1 MKGGT
6 ILRKNHRRKSCI
18 ALPLAGVATICSLF
32 AAGPAMAEDTVLSG
46 ESTTIF
52 RTRESMID
60 NRTLAPAYEYLRLST
75 TKDMGENG
83 SVSFYFG
90 GWGRT
95 DLGYRS
101 TDRYQDADLQ
111 YGYLSYRAPR
121 NNLMV
126 NMGRQFIAEGVAAE
140 KVDGLYVRSDFAA
153 GFGGAV
159 FAGAPVVTEPNSKG
173 GDLVYG
179 GRITQGMPQYYT
191 VGASALKADLSGNRF
206 REEEGVDIW
215 LHPLSQAEA
224 VGRSSYNS
232 ITNGW
237 MEHAYTLTLRPLDSL
252 SINVDYSSINYQ
264 DYFFHMTT
272 NVFSL
277 ISPSNPTG
285 VIDPNEKMQ
294 SLGGSISYTPI
305 KSLTIALDYKN
316 YKYEIAG
323 DANYYGGKAT
333 FLLPES
339 FVSGF
344 AVHRMD
350 GSSDKLRYNEY
361 RVFASKKLQRFDL
374 TADFIM
380 VGYDSRIDGVRNSY
394 TVVGAASYEI
404 MPGLKIGA
412 DVDYSKNPTFTDE
425 VAGLIKLSY
434 AFDIRRGAEGR
445 AK

>member
-6 ILRKNHRRKSCI
+6 ILQKNQRRIARI
-18 ALPLAGVATICSLF
+18 ALSLAGVATTCSLLS
-32 AAGPAMAEDTVLSG
+32 AGPVMADGTLVSG
-46 ESTTIF
+46 QSTTIF

-60 NRTLAPAYEYLRLST
+60 NKTLLAPAYEYLTLSATNLDKDGRL
-75 TKDMGENG
+75 
-83 SVSFYFG
+83 SFYFG

-95 DLGYRS
+95 DLGSRS
-101 TDRYQDADLQ
+101 SDTYQDGDLR
-111 YGYLSYRAPR
+111 YGYLSYRSPR
-121 NNLMV
+121 NNLMA

-140 KVDGLYVRSDFAA
+140 KVDGLYLRSDFAA

-173 GDLVYG
+173 GDLIYG

-191 VGASALKADLSGNRF
+191 VGASALKADLSGNRY

-215 LHPLSQAEA
+215 LHPLSQVEA

-237 MEHAYTLTLRPLDSL
+237 MEHAYTLTLTPLDRL
-252 SINVDYSSINYQ
+252 SINADYSNINYQ

-285 VIDPNEKMQ
+285 IIDPNEQMR
-294 SLGGSISYTPI
+294 SLGGNIAYTPI
-305 KSLTIALDYKN
+305 KSLTITADYKN
-316 YKYEIAG
+316 YTYKIAG
-323 DANYYGGKAT
+323 TANYYGGKASFT
-333 FLLPES
+333 LPDA
-339 FVSGF
+339 FVAGL
-344 AVHRMD
+344 AVHRMN
-350 GSSDKLRYNEY
+350 GSTDKLRYNEY
-361 RVFASKKLQRFDL
+361 RAFASKKMQHLDL

-380 VGYDSRIDGVRNSY
+380 AGYDSRIDGVRNSY
-394 TVVGAASYEI
+394 TVVGAAAYEL

-425 VAGLIKLSY
+425 VAGLVKLSY

-445 AK
+445 SK